1 VIGRAWRRLLG
12 GGAEHTVDRGVR
24 GLWFGALAAT
34 CYRRAVLVEH
44 PLDAPLPAGEAAAPV
59 EIARLA
65 PAEVGDY
72 VAFRPDA
79 APTVIESRLEQGQ
92 VCFTA
97 RHQGRI
103 VSAAWIATGYV
114 WVDYLA
120 RGLSL
125 APDEAFLHESF
136 TARAF
141 RGRNIPVVRA
151 RHEAEYFRA
160 AGYRRIVAIIV
171 PENAPALRHAEK
183 SGWRR
188 VGVIGCVRLGPWRRD
203 FCRVAPGERP
213 PGTPAPP
220 AGPASPPGGASR
232 RDGG

>member
-1 VIGRAWRRLLG
+1 M
-12 GGAEHTVDRGVR
+12 DRGVR
-24 GLWFGALAAT
+24 GLWFRALAAT

-44 PLDAPLPAGEAAAPV
+44 PLDAPLPVGEAGASV

-65 PAEVGDY
+65 AAEVSDY

-79 APTVIESRLEQGQ
+79 DPTVIESRLEQGQ

-97 RHQGRI
+97 RHEGRI
-103 VSAAWIATGYV
+103 VSAAWIATGHV
-114 WVDYLA
+114 WIDYLGC
-120 RGLSL
+120 RLSL

-160 AGYRRIVAIIV
+160 AGCRRIVAIIV

-188 VGVIGCVRLGPWRRD
+188 VGVMGYVKLGPWRRD
-203 FCRVAPGERP
+203 FCRVAPGERA
-213 PGTPAPP
+213 PGTAAPSP
-220 AGPASPPGGASR
+220 GTASGPASR
-232 RDGG
+232 KDGE